1 MKESTIQNYLLP
13 APRLEKV
20 QNNDDSNV
28 QVFRNTKP
36 GDLSKSQTYR
46 PAQDAWKY
54 SKKLEDE
61 PKYVQYIPS

>member
-1 MKESTIQNYLLP
+1 MKD
-13 APRLEKV
+13 V
-20 QNNDDSNV
+20 QFV
-28 QVFRNTKP
+28 RNTKP